1 MNERVRLARKRPLNK
16 RSLRFAAGLPAGVP
30 VGGRVPKK
38 KRKPTASAETAA
50 PKRAR
55 VAAAL
60 VAVEAASTCI
70 GTSSSMQAESVVQSQ
85 CLLIARAVAA
95 RAPLAASALP
105 SASPAPRAAAPT
117 PADPSRVH
125 APGASVSSAQ
135 PLPDRHPPT
144 HAMGAPPQ
152 PDRGPPTHAMGLG
165 DMSRL
170 RARKAQLRS
179 ELKVFERQFQGLH
192 GGRVPNR
199 SDISKQPHIMKMY
212 TEYHDLT
219 QV

>member
-1 MNERVRLARKRPLNK
+1 MNERVRLSRKRPLNK
-16 RSLRFAAGLPAGVP
+16 RSLRLAAGVPAGVP
-30 VGGRVPKK
+30 VGGRVPRK
-38 KRKPTASAETAA
+38 KRKPTSSAETAA
-50 PKRAR
+50 QKRAR
-55 VAAAL
+55 VAAAP
-60 VAVEAASTCI
+60 VTVDAGSTCT

-85 CLLIARAVAA
+85 CLLIARVVAA

-105 SASPAPRAAAPT
+105 SASPAPRAVAPP
-117 PADPSRVH
+117 PADPSCVH
-125 APGASVSSAQ
+125 GPGASLSSAR
-135 PLPDRHPPT
+135 PLPDRHPPIR
-144 HAMGAPPQ
+144 AMGAPPQ
-152 PDRGPPTHAMGLG
+152 PDRRPPTHAMGLG